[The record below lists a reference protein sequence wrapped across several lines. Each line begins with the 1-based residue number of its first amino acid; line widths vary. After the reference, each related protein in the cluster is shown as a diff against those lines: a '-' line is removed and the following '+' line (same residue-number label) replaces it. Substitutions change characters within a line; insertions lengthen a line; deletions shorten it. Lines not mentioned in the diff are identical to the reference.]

1 MWKIRWRNLINFCL
15 KKTKKIDIIEAIE
28 TDQDMVIDIDDQD
41 LDLLLLIVDILGH
54 LQMLTGKYIF
64 LSSPKF
70 YLGELLQMEIQTFI
84 QTFSVTS
91 FLLGSQK
98 ISLYPC

>member
-1 MWKIRWRNLINFCL
+1 MLFQQLEFQQESCLLMWKIRWRNLINFCL

-54 LQMLTGKYIF
+54 LQTLTGKNIYTGMHVF
-64 LSSPKF
+64 GF
-70 YLGELLQMEIQTFI
+70 TY
-84 QTFSVTS
+84 
-91 FLLGSQK
+91 
-98 ISLYPC
+98 